1 MDLQVD
7 LRRTLE
13 GGRPETELEPEQGQK
28 VSPVGVDTQPLR
40 YPEEAPLSTRGRESA
55 SDFSKG
61 LPPLP
66 PDDDDLPNH
75 DEADDNVPVT
85 GNERKDAE
93 INDEVGVA
101 VVFDEEEQESDE
113 EEAFEI
119 SESDEEEG
127 GEDNKDAEAAAEGG
141 EGEDA

>member
-13 GGRPETELEPEQGQK
+13 GGRPETELEPEQGQE
-28 VSPVGVDTQPLR
+28 VSPVGVDAQPLR
-40 YPEEAPLSTRGRESA
+40 YPEEAPLSTCGRESA
-55 SDFSKG
+55 SDFSEG
-61 LPPLP
+61 LPVLP
-66 PDDDDLPNH
+66 PDDDDLLNH

-85 GNERKDAE
+85 GNKRKGTE
-93 INDEVGVA
+93 IDDEVGVA

-119 SESDEEEG
+119 SESDEEDG
-127 GEDNKDAEAAAEGG
+127 GEGNKNAEAAAEGE